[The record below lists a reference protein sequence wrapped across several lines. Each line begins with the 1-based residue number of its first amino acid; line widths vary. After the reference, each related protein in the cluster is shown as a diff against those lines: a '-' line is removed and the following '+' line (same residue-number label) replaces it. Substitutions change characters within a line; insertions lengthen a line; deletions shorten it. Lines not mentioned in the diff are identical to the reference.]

1 MRGKQ
6 QIKMKQACKNE
17 RRAVNVMGGTLLIE
31 KINELLKNMEKM
43 GRNHSLISKTLISV
57 ASWVVRIQMVSP
69 DSVGGQEIKHGK
81 ECKKDFP
88 MKNQS

>member
-1 MRGKQ
+1 
-6 QIKMKQACKNE
+6 MKQACKNE

-31 KINELLKNMEKM
+31 KRNELLKNMEKM
-43 GRNHSLISKTLISV
+43 GRNHGLISKTLISV

-69 DSVGGQEIKHGK
+69 DSVGGQEIKCGK

>member
-1 MRGKQ
+1 
-6 QIKMKQACKNE
+6 
-17 RRAVNVMGGTLLIE
+17 
-31 KINELLKNMEKM
+31 MEKM
-43 GRNHSLISKTLISV
+43 GRNHGLTSKTLISI
-57 ASWVVRIQMVSP
+57 ASWAVRIQMVSP

>member
-1 MRGKQ
+1 MD
-6 QIKMKQACKNE
+6 I
-17 RRAVNVMGGTLLIE
+17 
-31 KINELLKNMEKM
+31 M
-43 GRNHSLISKTLISV
+43 GRNHGLILKTLIFI

-69 DSVGGQEIKHGK
+69 DSVGSQEIKHGK